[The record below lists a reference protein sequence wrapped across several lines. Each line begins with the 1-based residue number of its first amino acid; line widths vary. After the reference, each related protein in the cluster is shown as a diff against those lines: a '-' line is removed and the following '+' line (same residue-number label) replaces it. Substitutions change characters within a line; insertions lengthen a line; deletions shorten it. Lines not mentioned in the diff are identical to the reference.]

1 MKLMLFPTGSERDYL
16 AALRRIAVRP
26 FERACR
32 DALMPVLPQVLSE
45 FRQDVDPR
53 DIPESTG
60 WFETLRQAFL
70 ETLVLAGTGAVQ
82 AAAIVQRV
90 MSSVEDFNR
99 TQFRAVL
106 RSVYGVDIIT
116 NAPIELRAALDV
128 FEATNIS
135 LIRSIPQQAVSQL
148 QGKIVEA
155 VRRGSTLKQLQA
167 QIREEFDITDRRAKL
182 IARDQIGKL
191 NGQLTELRQE
201 QIGVTEYTWRGIL
214 DARERPEHVAR
225 EGKVFSWAKP
235 PDDGHP
241 GEPIN
246 CRCTAEPKLP
256 SWEEM
261 ERRLTGM
268 EPPAGIYR

>member
-1 MKLMLFPTGSERDYL
+1 MKRWLYPTGSERDYL
-16 AALRRIAVRP
+16 AAIRRAAVLP
-26 FERACR
+26 FEQACR
-32 DALMPVLPQVLSE
+32 DALLPVLPQVLSE

-70 ETLVLAGTGAVQ
+70 ETLVLAGVGAAQVES
-82 AAAIVQRV
+82 IVRRV
-90 MSSVEDFNR
+90 MRSVEEFNR
-99 TQFRAVL
+99 AEFRAVL

-116 NAPIELRAALDV
+116 NAPIRLRAALDV
-128 FEATNIS
+128 FEATNIA

-201 QIGVTEYTWRGIL
+201 EIGVTEYVWRGIL

-225 EGKVFSWAKP
+225 EGKIFSWKNP

-246 CRCTAEPKLP
+246 CRCGAEPVLP

-261 ERRLTGM
+261 ERRITGVA
-268 EPPAGIYR
+268 PPQGIYR

>member
-1 MKLMLFPTGSERDYL
+1 
-16 AALRRIAVRP
+16 
-26 FERACR
+26 
-32 DALMPVLPQVLSE
+32 MPVLGQVLDE

-60 WFETLRQAFL
+60 WFETLRIAFL
-70 ETLVLAGTGAVQ
+70 ETLVLASVDPI
-82 AAAIVQRV
+82 AAAALVERI
-90 MSSVEDFNR
+90 MASVDTFNR
-99 TQFRAVL
+99 SEFRSVL

-116 NAPIELRAALDV
+116 TAPQSLRSALDV

-148 QGKIVEA
+148 QGKVVEA
-155 VRRGSTLKQLQA
+155 VRRGSTLKTLQA
-167 QIREEFDITDRRAKL
+167 QIREEFDITDRRAEL

-201 QIGVTEYTWRGIL
+201 QIGVTEYRWRGIL

-225 EGKVFSWAKP
+225 EGKLFNWAEP

-241 GEPIN
+241 GEPIR
-246 CRCTAEPKLP
+246 CRCTAEPELP

-261 ERRLTGM
+261 ERRLMGM
-268 EPPAGIYR
+268 TPPAGIYR

>member
-1 MKLMLFPTGSERDYL
+1 MKRWLYPAGSERDYL
-16 AALRRIAVRP
+16 AGIRRVAVRP
-26 FERACR
+26 FEDACR
-32 DALMPVLPQVLSE
+32 EALLPVLPQVLSE

-53 DIPESTG
+53 DIPQSTG

-70 ETLVLAGTGAVQ
+70 ETLVLAGVGAAQVEG
-82 AAAIVQRV
+82 IVRRV
-90 MSSVEDFNR
+90 MRSVDDFNR
-99 TQFRAVL
+99 AEFRAVL

-116 NAPIELRAALDV
+116 NAPVRLRAALDV
-128 FEATNIS
+128 FEASNIA

-155 VRRGSTLKQLQA
+155 VRRGSTLKQLQS
-167 QIREEFDITDRRAKL
+167 QIRDEFDITDRRAKL
-182 IARDQIGKL
+182 IARDQVGKL

-201 QIGVTEYTWRGIL
+201 EIGVTEYVWRGIL

-225 EGKVFSWAKP
+225 EGKEFSWKNP

-246 CRCTAEPKLP
+246 CRCTAEPVLP

-261 ERRLTGM
+261 ERRITGVA
-268 EPPAGIYR
+268 PPQGIYR

>member
-32 DALMPVLPQVLSE
+32 DALMPVLPQVLAE

-167 QIREEFDITDRRAKL
+167 QVREEFDITDRRAKL

-201 QIGVTEYTWRGIL
+201 QIGVTEYVWRGIL

-246 CRCTAEPKLP
+246 CRCTAEPVLP

>member
-32 DALMPVLPQVLSE
+32 DALMPVLPQVLAE

-135 LIRSIPQQAVSQL
+135 LIRSIPQQAVSSL

-167 QIREEFDITDRRAKL
+167 QVREEFDITDRRAKL

-201 QIGVTEYTWRGIL
+201 QIGVTQYAWRGIL

-225 EGKVFSWAKP
+225 EGKIFNWANP

-246 CRCTAEPKLP
+246 CRCTAEPVLP

>member
-32 DALMPVLPQVLSE
+32 DALMPVLPQVLAE

-241 GEPIN
+241 GEPIH

>member
-32 DALMPVLPQVLSE
+32 DALMPVLPQVLAE

-201 QIGVTEYTWRGIL
+201 QIGVTEYVWRGIL
-214 DARERPEHVAR
+214 DTRERPEHVAR
-225 EGKVFSWAKP
+225 EGKTFSWAKP

-246 CRCTAEPKLP
+246 CRCTAEPVLP

-268 EPPAGIYR
+268 EVPAGIYR

>member
-32 DALMPVLPQVLSE
+32 EALMPVLPQVLSE

-241 GEPIN
+241 GEPIH